1 MRRPGGKYGPP
12 VKTEAAKVIGDSD
25 SGERGGAGQ
34 RGGQGEGKRGGGG
47 GQGQGRGEGEG
58 GKGGEQQEGVCARED
73 LDRASQVLATAF
85 KVLTH
90 IIHCTPTL

>member
-12 VKTEAAKVIGDSD
+12 ARIDAATIIGDSD
-25 SGERGGAGQ
+25 SSQGGGAGQ
-34 RGGQGEGKRGGGG
+34 GQGGGG
-47 GQGQGRGEGEG
+47 
-58 GKGGEQQEGVCARED
+58 EQSTCVRED

-90 IIHCTPTL
+90 SLHYIAIL